1 MHLLI
6 VEDDDTIAKYVEK
19 GLNEAGHSCELCSD
33 GRDGL
38 ALAVQG
44 NFDVV
49 IADRMLP
56 GLDGLSM
63 VKAMRQARC
72 VVPVVFVTSV
82 GGLGD
87 RVEGLDAG
95 GDDYVVKPFAFI
107 ELMARIN
114 AIARRPNINSEQLVL
129 KVADL
134 EVDILKRR
142 VTRASIVIDLKP
154 REFAIL
160 EMLMR
165 AEGRVITRTM
175 LLERIW
181 EFNFDPQTSVVET
194 QISRL
199 RAKVDK
205 PFDPPLIHTVRNT
218 GYRLNAPS

>member
-6 VEDDDTIAKYVEK
+6 VEGDDAIADYVEK
-19 GLNEAGHSCELCSD
+19 GLSEAGHSCELCSD

-38 ALAVQG
+38 ALAVRG
-44 NFDVV
+44 SFDVV
-49 IADRMLP
+49 IADCMLP

-72 VVPVVFVTSV
+72 LVPVVFVTSI

-107 ELMARIN
+107 ELMERIN
-114 AIARRPNINSEQLVL
+114 AIARRPSINIEQLVF

-134 EVDILKRR
+134 EVDILKRQ
-142 VTRASIVIDLKP
+142 VIRASVVIDLKP

-205 PFDPPLIHTVRNT
+205 PFDVPLIHTMRNT
-218 GYRLNAPS
+218 GYCIHDPS

>member
-19 GLNEAGHSCELCSD
+19 GLSEAGHSCELCSD

-38 ALAVQG
+38 TLAVQG

-72 VVPVVFVTSV
+72 LVPVVFVTSV

-142 VTRASIVIDLKP
+142 VTRASVVIDLKP

-160 EMLMR
+160 EMLVR

-199 RAKVDK
+199 RAKIDK
-205 PFDPPLIHTVRNT
+205 PFDVPLIHTVRNT

>member
-6 VEDDDTIAKYVEK
+6 VEDDATIAEYIQR
-19 GLNEAGHSCELCSD
+19 GLTEAGHSHDLCDD
-33 GRDGL
+33 GRHGL
-38 ALAVQG
+38 GLVVQG
-44 NFDVV
+44 NYDVV
-49 IADRMLP
+49 IADRLLP

-63 VKAMRQARC
+63 VKAMRQAQC
-72 VVPVVFVTSV
+72 QVPVVFVTSI
-82 GGLGD
+82 GGLND
-87 RVEGLDAG
+87 RVEGLEAG

-114 AIARRPNINSEQLVL
+114 AIARRPNINTEQLIL

-134 EVDILKRR
+134 EMDILKRR
-142 VTRASIVIDLKP
+142 VTRASTVIDLKP

-199 RAKVDK
+199 RAQVDR
-205 PFDPPLIHTVRNT
+205 PFGQPLIHTVRNT
-218 GYRLNAPS
+218 GYRLHATA